1 MKVNEMEFVNA
12 NTSTIGVVP
21 DLNYNFNKENIINAS
36 VEVKTSENILSLVI
50 CSKNSKIIELI
61 NKFIKRF
68 IDIIVGCLGSIILI
82 PLTLLVWT
90 INKIYKEDNGP
101 LFYVQERIGKN
112 GEKFKMIK
120 FRSMCIDADEKLEK
134 FLNENPDVRE
144 EFRVYRKIK
153 NDPRITKAGKFL
165 RKTSLDEWPQF
176 LSVLKGDMSLV
187 RTTSIFRKRKRTNG
201 QIL

>member
-1 MKVNEMEFVNA
+1 
-12 NTSTIGVVP
+12 
-21 DLNYNFNKENIINAS
+21 
-36 VEVKTSENILSLVI
+36 
-50 CSKNSKIIELI
+50 
-61 NKFIKRF
+61 
-68 IDIIVGCLGSIILI
+68 VGCLGSIILI